1 MFCIDLLPLTLCIA
15 PRRLCASPI
24 ANKLFSR
31 AIMMSLPLSQMQ
43 YAETFDGR
51 SYCRAELAVHRLTR
65 ASATVCLCDLSMQ
78 TVPGPAS
85 FTITREQVE
94 SRTWKVQRVS
104 FLSFHF
110 VNSNNSDLP
119 TSRLQ
124 SWQKNLLEMLPT
136 LGSAIYSSASL
147 QSFWASQVQFV
158 KSLDLSKCRGRKRSK
173 MQRLTQLT

>member
-1 MFCIDLLPLTLCIA
+1 
-15 PRRLCASPI
+15 
-24 ANKLFSR
+24 
-31 AIMMSLPLSQMQ
+31 MMSLPPSQMQ

-78 TVPGPAS
+78 TVTGPAS

-94 SRTWKVQRVS
+94 SRTWKVQRVMLS

-124 SWQKNLLEMLPT
+124 NWQKNLLEMLPT

-158 KSLDLSKCRGRKRSK
+158 KSLNLSKCRGRKRLK